1 MHAVTLLLILA
12 CVDLMHLEVVLP
24 LIPFTLR
31 ITFSCFSQI
40 SLRVRVGFHLCPRS
54 ISSAPINRASFQS
67 RKWLQANACS
77 AGCGL
82 TAWGSQLKRKGRR
95 TSQPLHAHLLSIFMQ
110 LTHAQ
115 GQICPENSN
124 YCLPWY
130 AGGQLCAE
138 YKICDGKAL

>member
-1 MHAVTLLLILA
+1 MHAMTLLLILA

-24 LIPFTLR
+24 PISKTL
-31 ITFSCFSQI
+31 SCFSQI

-54 ISSAPINRASFQS
+54 INSSPINRASFQIK
-67 RKWLQANACS
+67 KWLQANACS

-115 GQICPENSN
+115 GQIFPENSN
-124 YCLPWY
+124 YCLPCY
-130 AGGQLCAE
+130 ARGELCAE

>member
-1 MHAVTLLLILA
+1 MHAMTLLLILA
-12 CVDLMHLEVVLP
+12 CVDLRHLEVVLP
-24 LIPFTLR
+24 PIPFTLR

-40 SLRVRVGFHLCPRS
+40 SLGVCVGFHLCPRS

-67 RKWLQANACS
+67 RNWLQANACS

-82 TAWGSQLKRKGRR
+82 TAWGSQLKRKGRM
-95 TSQPLHAHLLSIFMQ
+95 TSQPLHAHLLLIFMQ
-110 LTHAQ
+110 LTHAR

-130 AGGQLCAE
+130 AGRELYAE
-138 YKICDGKAL
+138 

>member
-1 MHAVTLLLILA
+1 MHAMTLLLIVLA

-24 LIPFTLR
+24 PIPFTLR
-31 ITFSCFSQI
+31 ISCFSQV
-40 SLRVRVGFHLCPRS
+40 SLCVRIGFHLCPRS

-82 TAWGSQLKRKGRR
+82 TAWGSQLKRKGRS

-124 YCLPWY
+124 YYLPWY
-130 AGGQLCAE
+130 AGGELCAE